1 MSQPV
6 LFAPSQF
13 PSFPRPPAVSSP
25 HVSACPQSV
34 PLMSQLAPYSRPPVA
49 LPACPVSVST
59 SLYFV
64 GLNYSL
70 VIIGRESYFMHLF
83 CGETVL
89 ATSNDIHRLQ
99 LWFFTFEWL
108 SLREKQRFVWGS
120 PRCGQSRVH
129 CFWMKV
135 KVWFHLRRSEERRV
149 GKECRSRWSPYH

>member
-1 MSQPV
+1 MPHFSLAPVSSPHVSACPICPSCLSLPHLPLMSQPV
-6 LFAPSQF
+6 PFAPSQF
-13 PSFPRPPAVSSP
+13 PSYPRPPAVSSP

-99 LWFFTFEWL
+99 LWFFTFE
-108 SLREKQRFVWGS
+108 
-120 PRCGQSRVH
+120 
-129 CFWMKV
+129 
-135 KVWFHLRRSEERRV
+135 
-149 GKECRSRWSPYH
+149 